1 MERCVLGAT
10 QNLNESFNSTIWQ
23 HCPKTREF
31 CSATTVEIAV
41 NLAVISFNSSQVP
54 FAKFQERLEVTV
66 SPPMRQYLSDKDH
79 HRVSASVMKAEA
91 LVKRRWQAQHLN
103 RVALAEQQVA

>member
-1 MERCVLGAT
+1 MESGVLGAT

-23 HCPKTREF
+23 QLSEDREF

-41 NLAVISFNSSQVP
+41 NLAVISFNSGQVP
-54 FAKFQERLEVTV
+54 FAKFQERLEITV
-66 SPPMRQYLSDKDH
+66 SPPTRQYLSDKDH

-91 LVKRRWQAQHLN
+91 QVKRRRQAEHLD